1 MKRRKKKSILAIL
14 CSLVFVISSSV
25 NAFALSVPSEGYNV
39 YRTMN
44 KTFYQG
50 KARVNFSNKAYY
62 KMYSHLIFGTTV
74 RSSGENRFTFN
85 TNKTGY
91 KLRKSKRSIT
101 CFANGMGFDD
111 VKLNVS
117 RKGSSVSG
125 NVSFTSDKR
134 KATVYDSSIVE
145 YYADT
150 NIWNLYNY
158 GETYETSFQIINSKN
173 KVLKTVFYETTRW
186 YY

>member
-1 MKRRKKKSILAIL
+1 
-14 CSLVFVISSSV
+14 
-25 NAFALSVPSEGYNV
+25 
-39 YRTMN
+39 
-44 KTFYQG
+44 
-50 KARVNFSNKAYY
+50 
-62 KMYSHLIFGTTV
+62 
-74 RSSGENRFTFN
+74 
-85 TNKTGY
+85 
-91 KLRKSKRSIT
+91 
-101 CFANGMGFDD
+101 MGFDD
-111 VKLNVS
+111 VKLNIS

-125 NVSFTSDKR
+125 NVSFTSDRR

-173 KVLKTVFYETTRW
+173 KVLKTVSYETTRW

>member
-50 KARVNFSNKAYY
+50 KAKVNFSNKAYY

-91 KLRKSKRSIT
+91 KLRKSKEVSH
-101 CFANGMGFDD
+101 ALLMEWDLMM
-111 VKLNVS
+111 LNLTYRGKVVLYLVMLVLQVTGE
-117 RKGSSVSG
+117 KQL
-125 NVSFTSDKR
+125 FM
-134 KATVYDSSIVE
+134 IV
-145 YYADT
+145 
-150 NIWNLYNY
+150 L
-158 GETYETSFQIINSKN
+158 
-173 KVLKTVFYETTRW
+173 
-186 YY
+186 

>member
-14 CSLVFVISSSV
+14 CSLVFVIGSSV

-50 KARVNFSNKAYY
+50 KAKVNFSNKAYY
-62 KMYSHLIFGTTV
+62 RMYSHLICGTTV

-85 TNKTGY
+85 LNKTGY
-91 KLRKSKRSIT
+91 KLRRTKRSIT
-101 CFANGMGFDD
+101 CFANGIGFDD
-111 VKLNVS
+111 VNLKIS
-117 RKGSSVSG
+117 RQGGAIFG
-125 NVSFTSDKR
+125 NVDFTSNKK
-134 KATVYDSSIVE
+134 KATVHDGSVVE

-150 NIWNLYNY
+150 SIWDLYNY
-158 GETYETSFQIINSKN
+158 GEMYETSFQIINSRN
-173 KVLKTVFYETTRW
+173 QVLRTISYETTRW

>member
-44 KTFYQG
+44 KTFYQS
-50 KARVNFSNKAYY
+50 KAKVNFSNKAYY
-62 KMYSHLIFGTTV
+62 KMYSQLIFGTSV
-74 RSSGENRFTFN
+74 RSSGENRFTFRPSN
-85 TNKTGY
+85 TGY
-91 KLRKSKRSIT
+91 KLRRTQRSIT
-101 CFANGMGFDD
+101 CFANGIGFDE
-111 VKLNVS
+111 VNLNIS
-117 RKGSSVSG
+117 RKGGSVSG
-125 NVSFTSDKR
+125 NVKFTSDKK
-134 KATVYDSSIVE
+134 KATVCDGSIVE

-150 NIWNLYNY
+150 SIWNLYNY
-158 GETYETSFQIINSKN
+158 GEIYETSFQIINSKN
-173 KVLKTVFYETTRW
+173 KVLRSVSYETTRW